1 MEGLDKKNTQYMNR
15 YQDTVGV
22 AGIVT
27 QSVMPPAAMTAS
39 RTSIDSSHD
48 SLFLIQLLLM
58 FLGKRNK
65 IPPTW

>member
-1 MEGLDKKNTQYMNR
+1 MNR

-27 QSVMPPAAMTAS
+27 QWVMPPAAMTAS

-48 SLFLIQLLLM
+48 SLFLI
-58 FLGKRNK
+58 
-65 IPPTW
+65 